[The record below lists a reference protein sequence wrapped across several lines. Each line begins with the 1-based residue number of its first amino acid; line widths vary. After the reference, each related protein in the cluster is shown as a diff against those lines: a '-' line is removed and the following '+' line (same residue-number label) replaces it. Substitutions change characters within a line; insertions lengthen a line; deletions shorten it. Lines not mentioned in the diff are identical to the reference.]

1 MREVPGSSPG
11 LPIVPPSGAPVNLY
25 DLVYAL
31 LVGVTAPWWARKSRN
46 DWRQRLG
53 HIDPLAPKGPRP
65 RVLIHA
71 VSVGEVSAL
80 RSLIPLLTDDIEPI
94 VAVTTDTGIA
104 RARTLF
110 SDTCPVV
117 RYPLDFS
124 RCVARFLDAV
134 EPDAAAL
141 VELEVW
147 PNLIS
152 QASKRGIPV
161 AVINGRL
168 SEKSFKGYRKLRPVL
183 KPVFG
188 SLAGAAVQDETYRDR
203 FVTMGVQPERC
214 VVTGSMKWD
223 AVDLDG
229 AATGPGEQALEIA
242 SALGIDRSKPLV
254 VAGST
259 AEGEEALL
267 HEACPDG
274 VQLLCAPR
282 HPERFDQ
289 AAAALPGCVRRT
301 TPGSGDPASGRFLL
315 DTIGELGSAYELAAV
330 VVLGRTF
337 TPLRGSDPTEPIALG
352 KPVVMGPS
360 VENFASIVGV
370 LSEAGAIVRTDE
382 AGLGV
387 VLERLVG
394 DEQERMEMAR
404 RGIGCVREH
413 QGASE
418 RHAEMLV
425 RLANGDRGWFWRLRS
440 V

>member
-11 LPIVPPSGAPVNLY
+11 LPIAPPSGDTVNLY
-25 DLVYAL
+25 DLVYAVL
-31 LVGVTAPWWARKSRN
+31 AGVTSPWWARKSRN

-53 HIDPLAPKGPRP
+53 HIDPLAPKGQRP

-104 RARTLF
+104 RAHSLF
-110 SDTCPVV
+110 GDTCPVV

-124 RCVARFLDAV
+124 RCVRRFLDAI

-147 PNLIS
+147 PNFMR
-152 QASKRGIPV
+152 QAKKRRIPV

-168 SEKSFKGYRKLRPVL
+168 SDQSFRGYKKLRPVL

-188 SLAGAAVQDETYRDR
+188 ALTLAAVQDQTYRDR
-203 FVTMGVQPERC
+203 FVAMGVDPERC

-223 AVDLDG
+223 AVDLDRSG
-229 AATGPGEQALEIA
+229 DGPGAKALEIA
-242 SALGIDRSKPLV
+242 SSLGIDRSRPLI

-259 AEGEEALL
+259 ADGEEALI
-267 HEACPDG
+267 HQACPDG

-289 AAAALPGCVRRT
+289 ALAAMPGCVRRT
-301 TPGSGDPASGRFLL
+301 APETGGSQSDRFLL
-315 DTIGELGSAYELAAV
+315 DTIGELGAAYELADV

-337 TPLRGSDPTEPIALG
+337 LPLRGSDPTEPIAMG
-352 KPVVMGPS
+352 KPVVLGPS

-370 LSEAGAIVRTDE
+370 LEEAGAIVRTDS
-382 AGLGV
+382 AGLGA
-387 VLERLVG
+387 VLVRLISDAEERA
-394 DEQERMEMAR
+394 EMAR
-404 RGIGCVREH
+404 RGIACVREH
-413 QGASE
+413 QGVSA

-425 RLANGDRGWFWRLRS
+425 GLVLGKGRGNRS
-440 V
+440 